1 MAPATE
7 ESKGRTICTHNGSF
21 HCDEVLACFMLTRY
35 TSKYRGAKIVRSR
48 DPAVWKSCDCLV
60 DVGGEYN
67 LAESRFDHHQKSFED
82 VFDKDN
88 EKYNLVKLSSAGL
101 IYKHFGR
108 EVVSEILKEAGIELP
123 KDVEEIIY
131 LKTYKKLIEEVDG
144 VDNGV
149 DQWEVMQNRIYAVT
163 TTLGGRVKALNPAWN
178 EPQTDEIAMECF
190 IKAMELVGSV
200 LVSRVHGFAKYWY
213 PARKIVSDAYE
224 QRTQI
229 HESGEIMKLNH
240 FCPWKAHLR
249 DIEEE
254 REEEIVKY
262 VLFEDQKGSW
272 RIQCVSKEQGSFA
285 NRKTLPTAWLSLRNE
300 ELDKA
305 VGGIPGAVFVHTSG
319 FIGGHKTYEGALD
332 MAIKAVHNKEAESG
346 DCKT

>member
-7 ESKGRTICTHNGSF
+7 SRGRTICTHSGSF

-35 TSKYRGAKIVRSR
+35 TNEFRGAKILRSR
-48 DPAVWKSCDCLV
+48 NPEVWKTCDCLV
-60 DVGGEYN
+60 DVGGVYN
-67 LAESRFDHHQKSFED
+67 LAQHRYDHHQKSFTD

-88 EKYNLVKLSSAGL
+88 EKYNKVKLSSAGL

-108 EVVSEILKEAGIELP
+108 EVVSEILKEEQIELP

-149 DQWEVMQNRIYAVT
+149 DQWEVMENRVYAVT
-163 TTLGGRVKALNPAWN
+163 TTLGGQVKALNPAWN
-178 EPQTDEIAMECF
+178 EPQTDDIAMQCF
-190 IKAMELVGSV
+190 EKAMELVGPV
-200 LVSRVHGFAKYWY
+200 LVNRVLGFAKYWY
-213 PARKIVSDAYE
+213 PARVIVSEAYNN
-224 QRTQI
+224 RKKI
-229 HESGEIMKLNH
+229 HESEEIMKLDH

-254 REEEIVKY
+254 RKEEVVKY

-272 RIQCVSKEQGSFA
+272 RIQCVSKEEGSFA
-285 NRKTLPTAWLSLRNE
+285 NRKTLPKAWLSLRND

-305 VGGIPGAVFVHTSG
+305 VGGVPGGVFVHTSG
-319 FIGGHKTYEGALD
+319 FIGGHKTYDGVLD
-332 MAIKAVHNKEAESG
+332 MAIKAVNNQEDMSS
-346 DCKT
+346 D